1 MEIIDI
7 TPMISNHNG
16 NVRQV
21 AKLIIY
27 DTDIL
32 RTVFLPANDTETRI
46 KLQQAINTGKYP
58 EVTSLI
64 TETNNLIYLKFKT

>member
-1 MEIIDI
+1 
-7 TPMISNHNG
+7 MISNHNG
-16 NVRQV
+16 NVRQM

-27 DTDIL
+27 DKDIL

-58 EVTSLI
+58 KVTSLI
-64 TETNNLIYLKFKT
+64 TETKNLIYLKFKT